1 MERAEKAR
9 KMLEAI
15 EKKREEGEISEEDVY
30 NILREK
36 WVGILEGFGE
46 AVEVEVPEEVL
57 EKERLPPSTAVE
69 DIEKFVSR
77 LLKEARNLKQEI
89 VVLQVEK
96 ESVQSTLKGLQG
108 KLSTGALDKAR
119 FAKMTQEYNS
129 RVKKIEED
137 ILKKK
142 GEIESIGQRFKKTK
156 MDIEKN
162 IASYQRA
169 LKKVEKI
176 EI

>member
-1 MERAEKAR
+1 MEGAEKAR

-15 EKKREEGEISEEDVY
+15 EKKRGEGEISEDVY

-46 AVEVEVPEEVL
+46 AVEVEVPEGVPK
-57 EKERLPPSTAVE
+57 KERLPPSATAE
-69 DIEKFVSR
+69 DVEKFMSR
-77 LLKEARNLKQEI
+77 LLKDARNLKQEI

-108 KLSTGALDKAR
+108 KLSTGALDKVR

-129 RVKKIEED
+129 KVKKIEED

-142 GEIESIGQRFKKTK
+142 GEIESIGRRLKKVK
-156 MDIEKN
+156 NDIEKN
-162 IASYQRA
+162 IESYQRA
-169 LKKVEKI
+169 LKKVEQI

>member
-15 EKKREEGEISEEDVY
+15 EKKREEGEISEDVY

-46 AVEVEVPEEVL
+46 VVEVEVPEEVL
-57 EKERLPPSTAVE
+57 KKERLPPSTAVE

-142 GEIESIGQRFKKTK
+142 GEIESIGWRLKKTK

-162 IASYQRA
+162 IESYQRA